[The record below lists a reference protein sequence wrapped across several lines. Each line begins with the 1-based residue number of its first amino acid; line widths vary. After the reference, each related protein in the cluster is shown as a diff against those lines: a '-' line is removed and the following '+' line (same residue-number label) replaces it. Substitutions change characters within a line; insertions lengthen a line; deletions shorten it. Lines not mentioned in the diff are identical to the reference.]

1 MRLFA
6 LGGSYHC
13 NEESVLHFLDRN
25 ILDQA
30 RNNCTRSCFFTQV
43 NLLENMVNFAVFAQ
57 EDHVPRRKDCLRP
70 DAF

>member
-13 NEESVLHFLDRN
+13 DEESVSHFLDRN

-30 RNNCTRSCFFTQV
+30 RNNCTRSCLFTQV
-43 NLLENMVNFAVFAQ
+43 NLLENMVIFAVIAQ
-57 EDHVPRRKDCLRP
+57 EDYVPRRRGYLRP